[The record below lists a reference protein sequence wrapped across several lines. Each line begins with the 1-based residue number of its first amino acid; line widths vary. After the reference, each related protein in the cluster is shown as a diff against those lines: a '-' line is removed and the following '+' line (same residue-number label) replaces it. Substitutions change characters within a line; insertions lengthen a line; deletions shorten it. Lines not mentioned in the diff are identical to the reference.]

1 MTAKVPFL
9 GSISQIRSMN
19 SQAIEKLKILTQY
32 GQITFDEVVNL
43 NVKRELINLKSTHL
57 SVAEKIIVSRPQ
69 AQLESQIFATDS
81 AVESHY
87 PVNADS
93 NALPPRAEPVKFDSI
108 DVNLAMA
115 MTRWAIRDTA
125 KLRGAWTWTEQA
137 TIKAAAK
144 SMAIQED
151 NHVLS
156 TLKAAIPA
164 ANVITASNV
173 WSNNS
178 ADIEGNIADAI
189 GKIVENSDID
199 TVELEND
206 QVFAIVLPAKL
217 YNDIKKLKLIR
228 NINDT
233 IKNFTEKEFGVR
245 FYYSRKPRNDPS
257 FASWPIE
264 TQALILP
271 IKSEEVGFLGT
282 FDGGN
287 VVPSQKVLETAVG
300 QDVIQRRWFKY
311 TVIPQP
317 FDGSTLTNALLARI
331 DTITT

>member
-1 MTAKVPFL
+1 MNQIPHL
-9 GSISQIRSMN
+9 GSIQQIRSMS
-19 SQAIEKLKILTQY
+19 SQKIQELRRLTQF

-43 NVKRELINLKSTHL
+43 NVKRELIILKSTHL
-57 SVAEKIIVSRPQ
+57 SVAEKIIVSKTQ
-69 AQLESQIFATDS
+69 DTLESQIFATDS

-115 MTRWAIRDTA
+115 MTRWSIRDTA
-125 KLRGAWTWTEQA
+125 KLRGAWQWTEQA
-137 TIKAAAK
+137 TIRAAAK
-144 SMAIQED
+144 SMAAQED

-156 TLKAAIPA
+156 TLKAAIPSS
-164 ANVITASNV
+164 NVIAASNK
-173 WSNNS
+173 WNTNS
-178 ADIEGNIADAI
+178 ADIESNIADAI
-189 GKIVENSDID
+189 GKIVEFSDID
-199 TVELEND
+199 TVELEKE
-206 QVFAIVLPAKL
+206 QVFAVVLPAKIF
-217 YNDIKKLKLIR
+217 NDIKKLKLIR

-245 FYYSRKPRNDPS
+245 FFYSRKPRNDPT

-271 IKSEEVGFLGT
+271 MQSEEVGFLGT
-282 FDGGN
+282 FNGGN
-287 VVPSQKVLETAVG
+287 VVPSQKVIETAVG

-331 DTITT
+331 DNVA